1 MKWIAEKALEVVDR
15 FGDIEVNIQEDEF
28 GQNNY

>member
-1 MKWIAEKALEVVDR
+1 VKWIAEKALEVMDR
-15 FGDIEVNIQEDEF
+15 FGDIDINIQEDGF